1 MKPCNAPSTVGVPP
15 ELLVC
20 PQSQR
25 ASVRKPHSLEQSSRW
40 GACER
45 GVSPSD
51 WNNPPAKRLV
61 NVRIVPAAGGF
72 WTFSRVL
79 ESGFL
84 QPMEDLP
91 RWVSLSINGFQLEY
105 CLKSINGRHFF
116 YFLYMKYAIL
126 FLC

>member
-1 MKPCNAPSTVGVPP
+1 MPSVAARLRPKTPLAGTILP
-15 ELLVC
+15 L
-20 PQSQR
+20 
-25 ASVRKPHSLEQSSRW
+25 

-45 GVSPSD
+45 GVSPSG

-91 RWVSLSINGFQLEY
+91 HWVSLSNNGFQLEY